1 VSGTTGAL
9 GVRWRASAVLP
20 YEDPRSAV
28 AGLRAELRH
37 LVASGEQPGTP
48 DWRTF
53 AVSGPERSTDARGR
67 VWYAYTATL
76 QGDEARSPA

>member
-76 QGDEARSPA
+76 QGAEARSPA